1 MCEIYSSAKLCS
13 HKVLLVCSALRLS
26 MHACPDAGLEDVNPG
41 ANVDLPIWLLTELA
55 KRDMIT
61 IK

>member
-1 MCEIYSSAKLCS
+1 MDTLLRTSRHVYS
-13 HKVLLVCSALRLS
+13 
-26 MHACPDAGLEDVNPG
+26 DAGLEDVNPG

>member
-1 MCEIYSSAKLCS
+1 MGSAIRHS
-13 HKVLLVCSALRLS
+13 TWARSV
-26 MHACPDAGLEDVNPG
+26 AGLEDINPG

-55 KRDMIT
+55 KRDMIA

>member
-1 MCEIYSSAKLCS
+1 M
-13 HKVLLVCSALRLS
+13 
-26 MHACPDAGLEDVNPG
+26 PDVGLEDVNPG
-41 ANVDLPIWLLTELA
+41 ANVDLPVWLLTELA